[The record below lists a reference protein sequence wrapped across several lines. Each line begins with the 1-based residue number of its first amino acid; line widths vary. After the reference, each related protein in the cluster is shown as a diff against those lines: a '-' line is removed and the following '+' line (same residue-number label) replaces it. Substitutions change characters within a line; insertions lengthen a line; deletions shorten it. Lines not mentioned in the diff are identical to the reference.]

1 MSLKIIVCKSSN
13 DVIGI
18 NNSIPWNL
26 PEDLIYFKE
35 QTKNSVVVMGRNTWE
50 SLPNRPLPDR
60 INVIISN
67 NPSRYFLN
75 DAEYDDPSIKHIFQL
90 DNDDAFAEKIQELE
104 KEYGDVWIIGGQKV
118 YELALDVLDFDE
130 IHVTNI
136 LREILPENES
146 DEVAYFPMEKVLAKY
161 IPEEEHAEVFTSVH
175 LPDRERYTITR
186 YLPK

>member
-75 DAEYDDPSIKHIFQL
+75 DAEYDDTNIKHIFQL

-104 KEYGDVWIIGGQKV
+104 KEHGDVWIIGGQKV
-118 YELALDVLDFDE
+118 YEQALDILDFDE

-146 DEVAYFPMEKVLAKY
+146 EEVAYFPMEKVLAKY